1 MDKISSLIKELTL
14 EEKVSILSGSDSWHT
29 TSVERLNIPRVK
41 MTDGPNGARGDAVS
55 GETAACYPNGSAVA
69 STWNTKLIEKL
80 GKSLGVE
87 AKTKDADMLLG
98 PTINIHRHPTGGRHF
113 ECYSEDPILTG
124 KATVAYVK
132 GVQSEKVS
140 ACLKHFVGNDTE
152 FERHRV
158 SSNIDERTLREIYL
172 LPFEMG
178 VKQGGAL
185 GVMSAYN
192 QLNNIYCSS
201 HKEILIDILKEEWNF
216 PGYVV
221 SDWGASL
228 QTVENAI
235 GGLDCEMPGPA
246 KSWGENLVHAV
257 KKGNVPEDIID
268 DKVRRILTVA
278 EFTGRLESME
288 EKPETSSNL
297 ESDKILI
304 RQAANEGMVLL
315 KNKNTLPLDETKLS
329 KVAVIGPNALRGQF
343 IGGGS
348 ANVKPH
354 YVVHP
359 LEGLTNNLDSLEVN
373 YAKGCHTHK
382 YLPAIEKNL
391 ISCPETGSQGFKVDF
406 FEGEDLSGSPI
417 ETKILTGQRFWAMQG
432 FGVDVATKSEPPSL
446 SVRFSA
452 NLVPDIT
459 GEHHFELVSIGSARL
474 KIDGEEIV
482 DNWTS
487 QEPGEAFFSYGSA
500 PRRSSIT
507 LEEGH
512 SYLLEIEYKWMGRFP
527 AVQIGMLPPDKEDLM
542 AEAIR
547 LAEDSDAVILLA
559 GTNSDWE
566 TEGNDRSTLELPG
579 KQNELIEKVIE
590 VNQNTVIVMNT
601 GGPCTMP
608 WIDKAPAVLQ
618 SWFPGQEFGNSL
630 YDLIFG
636 KVNPSGKLTTTFPKR
651 LEDTP
656 AFNHYPGEKLQ
667 MDYLEGLYVGYRW
680 YEKKNIEPLFY
691 FGHGLSYTNFEY
703 ANLKVIPPQTE
714 DAVISLS
721 LNIKNIGERAGKE
734 VVQLY
739 VSVENS
745 NVDRPLKELKSFT
758 KIDLESSESQ
768 TVTFNLTER
777 DLAYWDVDKK
787 TWALEPAEYKVLVG
801 SSSKDIKLESS
812 VWLG

>member
-1 MDKISSLIKELTL
+1 
-14 EEKVSILSGSDSWHT
+14 
-29 TSVERLNIPRVK
+29 
-41 MTDGPNGARGDAVS
+41 
-55 GETAACYPNGSAVA
+55 
-69 STWNTKLIEKL
+69 
-80 GKSLGVE
+80 
-87 AKTKDADMLLG
+87 MLLG

-113 ECYSEDPILTG
+113 ECYSEDPVLTG
-124 KATVAYVK
+124 KVTVAYVK

-178 VKQGGAL
+178 VKQAGAL

-192 QLNNIYCSS
+192 QLNNVFCSS
-201 HKEILIDILKEEWNF
+201 HKEILIDILKDEWNF

-228 QTVENAI
+228 QTIENAI

-246 KSWGENLVHAV
+246 KSWGENLVQAV
-257 KKGNVPEDIID
+257 KKGNVPEEIID

-278 EFTGRLESME
+278 DFTGRLDSIE

-297 ESDKILI
+297 ESDRTLI

-315 KNKNTLPLDETKLS
+315 KNENVLPLSEEKLS
-329 KVAVIGPNALRGQF
+329 KIAVIGPNALKGQF

-359 LEGLTNNLDSLEVN
+359 LEGITNNLDGLEIE

-382 YLPAIEKNL
+382 YLPAIEKRL
-391 ISCPETGSQGFKVDF
+391 ISCPETGSEGFKVDF
-406 FEGEDLSGSPI
+406 FEGEGLDGPPI
-417 ETKILTGQRFWAMQG
+417 ETKILSGQRFWAMQG
-432 FGVDVATKSEPPSL
+432 FGVDIATKSEPPSL

-452 NLVPDIT
+452 NLVPDNT
-459 GEHHFELVSIGSARL
+459 GEYHFELVSIGSARL

-487 QEPGEAFFSYGSA
+487 QDPGEAFFSYGSA

-507 LEEGH
+507 LEEGR
-512 SYLLEIEYKWMGRFP
+512 SYLIEIEYKWMGRFP

-542 AEAIR
+542 AEAIK
-547 LAEDSDAVILLA
+547 LAKDSDAVILVA

-579 KQNELIEKVIE
+579 KQNQLIEKVTE
-590 VNQNTVIVMNT
+590 ANQNTIIVMNT

-618 SWFPGQEFGNSL
+618 CWFPGQEFGNSL

-636 KVNPSGKLTTTFPKR
+636 KVNPSGKLTTTFPKK
-651 LEDTP
+651 LKDTP
-656 AFNHYPGEKLQ
+656 AFKHYPGENLQ

-680 YEKKNIEPLFY
+680 YEKENIEPLFC
-691 FGHGLSYTNFEY
+691 FGHGLSYTDFEY
-703 ANLKVIPPQTE
+703 DNLKVIPPQIE

-721 LNIKNIGERAGKE
+721 LNVKNTGEIKGKE
-734 VVQLY
+734 VVQVY

-745 NVDRPLKELKSFT
+745 NVDRPLKELKSFK
-758 KIDLESSESQ
+758 KIDLEISESQ
-768 TVTFNLTER
+768 TVIFNLTER

-787 TWALEPAEYKVLVG
+787 AWALEPAEYKVLVG

-812 VWLG
+812 IWLG

>member
-1 MDKISSLIKELTL
+1 
-14 EEKVSILSGSDSWHT
+14 
-29 TSVERLNIPRVK
+29 
-41 MTDGPNGARGDAVS
+41 
-55 GETAACYPNGSAVA
+55 
-69 STWNTKLIEKL
+69 
-80 GKSLGVE
+80 
-87 AKTKDADMLLG
+87 MLLG

-113 ECYSEDPILTG
+113 ECYSEDPVLTG
-124 KATVAYVK
+124 KVTVAYVK

-178 VKQGGAL
+178 VKQAGAL

-192 QLNNIYCSS
+192 QLNNVFCSS
-201 HKEILIDILKEEWNF
+201 HKEILIDILKDEWNF

-228 QTVENAI
+228 QTIENAI

-246 KSWGENLVHAV
+246 KSWGENLVQAV
-257 KKGNVPEDIID
+257 KKGNVPEEIID

-278 EFTGRLESME
+278 DFTGRLDSIE

-297 ESDKILI
+297 ESDRTLI

-315 KNKNTLPLDETKLS
+315 KNENVLPLSEEKLS
-329 KVAVIGPNALRGQF
+329 KIAVIGPNALKGQF

-359 LEGLTNNLDSLEVN
+359 LEGITNNLDGLEIE

-382 YLPAIEKNL
+382 YLPAIEKRL
-391 ISCPETGSQGFKVDF
+391 ISCPETGSEGFKVDF
-406 FEGEDLSGSPI
+406 FEGEGLDGSPI
-417 ETKILTGQRFWAMQG
+417 ETKILSGQRFWAMQG
-432 FGVDVATKSEPPSL
+432 FGVDIATKSEPPSL

-452 NLVPDIT
+452 NLVPDNT
-459 GEHHFELVSIGSARL
+459 GEYHFELVSIGSARL

-487 QEPGEAFFSYGSA
+487 QDPGEAFFSYGSA

-507 LEEGH
+507 LEEGR
-512 SYLLEIEYKWMGRFP
+512 SYLIEIEYKWMGRFP

-542 AEAIR
+542 AEAIK
-547 LAEDSDAVILLA
+547 LAKDSDAVILVA

-579 KQNELIEKVIE
+579 KQNQLIEKVTE
-590 VNQNTVIVMNT
+590 ANQNTIIVMNT

-636 KVNPSGKLTTTFPKR
+636 KVNPSGKLTTTFPKK
-651 LEDTP
+651 LKDTP
-656 AFNHYPGEKLQ
+656 AFKHYPGENLQ

-680 YEKKNIEPLFY
+680 YEKENIEPLFC
-691 FGHGLSYTNFEY
+691 FGHGLSYTDFEY
-703 ANLKVIPPQTE
+703 DNLKVIPPQIE

-721 LNIKNIGERAGKE
+721 LNVKNTGEIKGKE
-734 VVQLY
+734 VVQVY

-745 NVDRPLKELKSFT
+745 NVDRPLKELKSFK
-758 KIDLESSESQ
+758 KIDLEISESQ
-768 TVTFNLTER
+768 TVIFNLTER

-787 TWALEPAEYKVLVG
+787 AWALEPAEYKVLVG

-812 VWLG
+812 IWLG

>member
-1 MDKISSLIKELTL
+1 MDKLDSIIKELTL
-14 EEKVSILSGSDSWHT
+14 GEKVSILSGSDAWHT
-29 TSVERLNIPRVK
+29 TPVDRLNIPRVK

-55 GETAACYPNGSAVA
+55 GETAACYPNGSAIA
-69 STWNTKLIEKL
+69 STWNLDLIYKL

-124 KATVAYVK
+124 RATVAYVQ
-132 GVQSEKVS
+132 GLQSEKVS
-140 ACLKHFVGNDTE
+140 ACLKHFIGNDTE

-228 QTVENAI
+228 QTIENAN

-246 KSWGENLVHAV
+246 KSWGENLVEAV
-257 KKGNVPEDIID
+257 EKGKVPEEVIN
-268 DKVRRILTVA
+268 DKVKRILTVA
-278 EFTGRLESME
+278 NFTGRLERNE

-297 ESDKILI
+297 ESDRELI
-304 RQAANEGMVLL
+304 REAACEGMVLL
-315 KNKNTLPLDETKLS
+315 KNDDILPLDTS
-329 KVAVIGPNALRGQF
+329 KVNTLAVIGPNAFKGQF

-354 YVVHP
+354 YAVHP
-359 LEGLTNNLDSLEVN
+359 LEGMQNNLPNTEIL

-391 ISCPETGSQGFKVDF
+391 ISCPESDKPGYKVDF
-406 FEGEDLSGSPI
+406 FEGEDLGGQAI
-417 ETKILTGQRFWAMQG
+417 ETKILSGQRFWAMQG
-432 FGVDVATKSEPPSL
+432 FGVDVATSTEPPSL

-452 NLVPDIT
+452 NLKPDTT
-459 GEHHFELVSIGSARL
+459 GKHDFELVSIGSARL

-500 PRRSSIT
+500 PRRSSIE
-507 LEEGH
+507 LEGGK
-512 SYLLEIEYKWMGRFP
+512 SYLLEIEYKWIGRFP
-527 AVQIGMLPPDKEDLM
+527 AVQIGMLPPDKENLLE
-542 AEAIR
+542 EAIN
-547 LAEDSDAVILLA
+547 AAKNSDAVVLVV

-566 TEGNDRSTLELPG
+566 TEGNDRNSLELPG
-579 KQNELIEKVIE
+579 DQNNLIEKVIKT
-590 VNQNTVIVMNT
+590 NPNTVVVMNT

-608 WIDKAPAVLQ
+608 WLNKAPAVLQ

-630 YDLIFG
+630 YDLVFG
-636 KVNPSGKLTTTFPKR
+636 NVNPSGKLTTTFPKN

-656 AFNHYPGEKLQ
+656 AFKHYPGKNLQ

-680 YEKKNIEPLFY
+680 YEKQNIEPLFP

-703 ANLKVIPPQTE
+703 SNLKVIPPQSE

-721 LNIKNIGERAGKE
+721 LDVENTGKREGKE
-734 VVQLY
+734 IVQLY
-739 VSVENS
+739 VSVANT
-745 NVDRPLKELKSFT
+745 NIDRPKKELKDFI
-758 KIDLESSESQ
+758 KVELESSSSKKL
-768 TVTFNLTER
+768 TFNLTER
-777 DLAYWDVDKK
+777 HLAFWDTDNK

-801 SSSKDIKLESS
+801 SSSEDIKLESS

>member
-29 TSVERLNIPRVK
+29 TPVERLNIPRVK

-69 STWNTKLIEKL
+69 STWNTKLIEEL

-113 ECYSEDPILTG
+113 ECYSEDPVLTG
-124 KATVAYVK
+124 KVTVAYVK

-178 VKQGGAL
+178 VKQAGAL

-192 QLNNIYCSS
+192 QLNNVYCSS
-201 HKEILIDILKEEWNF
+201 HKEILIDILKDEWNF

-228 QTVENAI
+228 QTIENAI

-246 KSWGENLVHAV
+246 KSWGENLVQAV
-257 KKGNVPEDIID
+257 KKGNVPEEIID

-278 EFTGRLESME
+278 DFTGRLDSVE

-297 ESDKILI
+297 ESDRTLI

-315 KNKNTLPLDETKLS
+315 KNEDVLPLNEEKLS
-329 KVAVIGPNALRGQF
+329 KIAVIGPNALKGQF

-359 LEGLTNNLDSLEVN
+359 LEGITNNLDGLEIE

-382 YLPAIEKNL
+382 YLPAIEKRL
-391 ISCPETGSQGFKVDF
+391 ISCPETGSEGFKVDF
-406 FEGEDLSGSPI
+406 FEGEGLDGSPI
-417 ETKILTGQRFWAMQG
+417 ETKILSGQRFWAMQG
-432 FGVDVATKSEPPSL
+432 FGVDIATKSEPPSL

-452 NLVPDIT
+452 NLIPDNT

-487 QEPGEAFFSYGSA
+487 QDPGEAFFSYGSA

-507 LEEGH
+507 LEEGR
-512 SYLLEIEYKWMGRFP
+512 SYLIEIEYKWMGRFP

-542 AEAIR
+542 AEAIK
-547 LAEDSDAVILLA
+547 LAKDSDAVILVA

-579 KQNELIEKVIE
+579 KQNQLIKKVTE
-590 VNQNTVIVMNT
+590 ANQNTIIVMNT

-636 KVNPSGKLTTTFPKR
+636 KVNPSGKLTTTFPKK
-651 LEDTP
+651 LKDTP
-656 AFNHYPGEKLQ
+656 AFKHYPGENLQ

-680 YEKKNIEPLFY
+680 YEKENIEPLFC
-691 FGHGLSYTNFEY
+691 FGHGLSYTDFEY
-703 ANLKVIPPQTE
+703 DNLKVIPPQIE

-721 LNIKNIGERAGKE
+721 LNVKNTGEIKGKE
-734 VVQLY
+734 VVQVY
-739 VSVENS
+739 VTVENS
-745 NVDRPLKELKSFT
+745 NVDRPLKELKSFK
-758 KIDLESSESQ
+758 KIDLEISESQ
-768 TVTFNLTER
+768 TVIFNLTER

-787 TWALEPAEYKVLVG
+787 AWALEPAEYKVLVG

-812 VWLG
+812 IWLG